1 MMSQDK
7 KGKRTW
13 LWDWNWTAVVIGY
26 DHPPRLTG

>member
-7 KGKRTW
+7 KEKRTW